1 VLAPWFYLYFAA
13 LWLVITGT
21 LAHWSGWVAL
31 AERFRSDAPV
41 EGDRFRFA
49 SGSMGRRWIP
59 VSYGN
64 CLFVTVTPS
73 GLRLSLFL
81 PLRFLSPPLWV
92 PWTAVESVIQKRILF
107 VSVTTLVLKET
118 WPRITLRGA
127 AGRALYAACT
137 AARPEL
143 LTLGATN
150 YSPFKIFHRPQ
161 HVSRSTRAS

>member
-1 VLAPWFYLYFAA
+1 MTDTAMPAFVDPQWFLPCFAV
-13 LWLVITGT
+13 LWLAVTGI
-21 LAHWSGWVAL
+21 LAYWSGWATL
-31 AERFRSDAPV
+31 AERFRFHDSV
-41 EGDRFRFA
+41 QGERFRFA

-73 GLRLSLFL
+73 GLRLSLFV
-81 PLRFLSPPLWV
+81 PFRFLSPPLWV
-92 PWTAVESVIQKRILF
+92 AWADLEAVIQKRFLL

-143 LTLGATN
+143 LTPTATSH
-150 YSPFKIFHRPQ
+150 SPFK
-161 HVSRSTRAS
+161 

>member
-1 VLAPWFYLYFAA
+1 MTTTIPAFLQPPWLYLYFAA
-13 LWLVITGT
+13 LWLGITGL
-21 LAHWSGWVAL
+21 LAHWSGWATL

-81 PLRFLSPPLWV
+81 PFRFLSPPLWV
-92 PWTAVESVIQKRILF
+92 AWADLEAVIQKRFLL

-143 LTLGATN
+143 LTPTATIT
-150 YSPFKIFHRPQ
+150 SPFK
-161 HVSRSTRAS
+161 